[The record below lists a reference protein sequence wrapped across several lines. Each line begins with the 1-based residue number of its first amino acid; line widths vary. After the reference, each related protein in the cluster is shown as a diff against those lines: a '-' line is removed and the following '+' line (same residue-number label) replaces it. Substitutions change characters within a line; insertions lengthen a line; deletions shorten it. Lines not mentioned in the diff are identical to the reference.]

1 MSKRQAVVAE
11 LPRLRR
17 YARALLKDPVAADDL
32 VQDCVER
39 ALSRLSLFKAG
50 TNMRSWLFT
59 ITHNLHVNAVYRRR
73 RAPDGQPLT
82 LDVENGVIVQA
93 DQTTGLVARDISRAL
108 DQLPDE
114 QRHVVLLV
122 GLEEMSYKKTAEILG
137 VPMGTVMSRLARG
150 RERLRHLME
159 GDDPTVLRRVK

>member
-1 MSKRQAVVAE
+1 MNKRQAVVAE

-17 YARALLKDPVAADDL
+17 YARALLRDSVAADDL
-32 VQDCVER
+32 VQDCLER

-59 ITHNLHVNAVYRRR
+59 IMHNVHVNAVRRR
-73 RAPDGQPLT
+73 YRAPDGEPLAAGIEDGVAVQP
-82 LDVENGVIVQA
+82 
-93 DQTTGLVARDISRAL
+93 DQTTGLVARDIARAL
-108 DQLPDE
+108 DLLPDD

-122 GLEEMSYKKTAEILG
+122 GLEEMSYKKTAEILNI
-137 VPMGTVMSRLARG
+137 PMGTVMSRLARG

-159 GDDPTVLRRVK
+159 GDDTTALRRVK

>member
-1 MSKRQAVVAE
+1 MNKRQAVVAE

-17 YARALLKDPVAADDL
+17 YARALLRDPVAADDL
-32 VQDCVER
+32 VQDCLER

-59 ITHNLHVNAVYRRR
+59 IMHNLHVNAVRRR
-73 RAPDGQPLT
+73 HRAPDGEPLSPGVEDGVAVQP
-82 LDVENGVIVQA
+82 
-93 DQTTGLVARDISRAL
+93 DQTTGLVARDIARAL
-108 DQLPDE
+108 DLLPDD

-150 RERLRHLME
+150 RERLRDLME